1 MNTGDSR
8 TEAERCVQV
17 EAVEGSES
25 EAAHDSDFY
34 EIAPFGCLT
43 VGKSGVILRAN
54 STAAKLLGMTKEDLV
69 MQPISRFIIPEGTDQ
84 KDFPYEGWF
93 ASAGPGTCEM
103 RVMKGNGERFWADL
117 KPITFRAG
125 DDDRIHVFFSDIT
138 DRKNRDEALRESE
151 DVFRR
156 IVHSA
161 EEGIWK
167 INAASL
173 TDYVNPKMA
182 QMMGYTPEEML
193 GRPIDDFLD
202 DEGRARLAELIK
214 RRKGGIAEQFEF
226 KYVRKD
232 GSTLW
237 AFVSTNPITN
247 ASGQYVGAVALL
259 TDISSRREAEKTLRD
274 TEERYKLLADHT
286 DDIVGLNDTEG
297 NRLYISPSYF
307 RKTGWTREELDNRN
321 WRFVV
326 HPDDIELVVRARA
339 DNIAGKATRIEHRIC
354 CKDGSWLWCDTS
366 CKPLLGPDGK
376 VWRLLVWSHD
386 ITGRKN
392 AEAELRE
399 SNEKLERRV
408 AARTAKLRALTTELT
423 QVEERER
430 LRIADTLHEG
440 LLQLLAVASLQIAK
454 LKGELANKTS
464 LDVVQDLQHCI
475 DEAVTVGRT
484 LTHEL
489 YPPPLQSLG
498 LSAAL
503 TWLGRWHE
511 DKYGLRVEV
520 DAHPGINVEEM
531 ELRTTLFR
539 AANELLTNVRKHAQA
554 GRARLN
560 LRHAEVGSVSMEVS
574 DSGVGFDFEAVRER
588 EGSIG
593 GFGLFSLRERVEA
606 LGGRFDVS
614 SAPGRGSSITV
625 TVPTAE
631 PGNPDSSANDKASST
646 PRE

>member
-1 MNTGDSR
+1 
-8 TEAERCVQV
+8 
-17 EAVEGSES
+17 
-25 EAAHDSDFY
+25 
-34 EIAPFGCLT
+34 
-43 VGKSGVILRAN
+43 VILRAN
-54 STAAKLLGMTKEDLV
+54 STAAKLLGMTKEDLF
-69 MQPISRFIIPEGTDQ
+69 MRPLSCFIRSEGADQ
-84 KDFPYEGWF
+84 QDLPQEGWF
-93 ASAGPGTCEM
+93 ASVGSGDRELRMM
-103 RVMKGNGERFWADL
+103 RGDGEWFWADL
-117 KPITFRAG
+117 KSIAFRAG
-125 DDDRIHVFFSDIT
+125 DDDLVHVIFSDIT
-138 DRKNRDEALRESE
+138 TRKNTDEALRDSE
-151 DVFRR
+151 DVFRQ

-182 QMMGYTPEEML
+182 QMMGYAPEEML

-202 DEGRARLAELIK
+202 DEGRAQLAGLIA

-226 KYVRKD
+226 KYLRKD

-237 AFVSTNPITN
+237 AFVSTNPIIN
-247 ASGQYVGAVALL
+247 ANGQYVGAVALL
-259 TDISSRREAEKTLRD
+259 TDIRSRREAEKTLRE

-286 DDIVGLNDTEG
+286 DDIVGLNDTKG
-297 NRLYISPSYF
+297 NTLYISPSYF
-307 RKTGWTREELDNRN
+307 RKTGWTREELDDRN
-321 WRFVV
+321 WHFPV
-326 HPDDIELVVRARA
+326 HPDDAELVGRARA
-339 DNIAGKATRIEHRIC
+339 DNLAGKATRIEHRIR

-366 CKPLLGPDGK
+366 CKPLPGPDGK
-376 VWRLLVWSHD
+376 VWRLLVWTHD
-386 ITGRKN
+386 ITARK
-392 AEAELRE
+392 AVEAELRE

-408 AARTAKLRALTTELT
+408 AARTEKLRALTTELT

-440 LLQLLAVASLQIAK
+440 LLQLLAVASLQIGK
-454 LKGELANKTS
+454 LKGELANETS
-464 LDVVQDLQHCI
+464 LGVVQDLQHCI
-475 DEAVTVGRT
+475 DEAVRVGRT

-498 LSAAL
+498 LGAAL

-531 ELRTTLFR
+531 ELRTTFFR
-539 AANELLTNVRKHAQA
+539 AANELLTNVRKHAQT

-574 DSGVGFDFEAVRER
+574 DSGVGFDFAAVRER

-593 GFGLFSLRERVEA
+593 GLGLFSLRERVEA
-606 LGGRFDVS
+606 LGGRFDVC

-625 TVPTAE
+625 TLPTAE
-631 PGNPDSSANDKASST
+631 PRIPDSSASDKTSST